1 MQERKA
7 LEKEMEE
14 GPDGGGK
21 EDESWFALGDSDET
35 YKWTV
40 TVMGPQEYAVNPVA
54 EDEAAGK
61 RRPSPYADGMF
72 QVQFDFQ
79 ASYPMTP
86 PKVRFLSPVYH
97 PNVKLS
103 GEHAGSMCA
112 EFVSKE
118 WKPSETVRSVL
129 EKIVALLASPNMDDP
144 LEAPI
149 GAEMRDDLPAFE
161 AKAREYVE
169 RHCK

>member
-1 MQERKA
+1 MKRLMKERKA
-7 LEKEMEE
+7 LEKEME
-14 GPDGGGK
+14 GGK
-21 EDESWFALGDSDET
+21 EDEAWFALGDSDDT

-40 TVMGPQEYAVNPVA
+40 TVMGPKEYAVNPVA
-54 EDEAAGK
+54 EAEARGE
-61 RRPSPYADGMF
+61 RRPSPYAEGMF
-72 QVQFDFQ
+72 QVLFEFQ
-79 ASYPMTP
+79 PSYPMTP
-86 PKVRFLSPVYH
+86 PKVKFLSPVYH

-129 EKIVALLASPNMDDP
+129 EKIVALLASPNSDDP

-149 GAEMRDDLPAFE
+149 GAQMRDDLDAFE
-161 AKAREYVE
+161 AQARDYVE
-169 RHCK
+169 RHCT